1 MPPPLAVIFDLDDT
15 LFDDAVCT
23 LAGLRA
29 LAAGHP
35 ALAALPQTELVAR
48 HAHLLAALEHEVYA
62 GTLSAEGARVRRLGQ
77 LLEGVAADAE
87 AAAHVYHAASRAHYR
102 PLSGALELLRALH
115 ERGLRLAVL
124 TNYPRPVQTAKLDA
138 CGFGPYLHA
147 AVTTSDAPPKP
158 DPASY
163 HAACKALGVQ
173 PDQAVMVGD
182 NWNNDVAGAVRA
194 GLRAVRY
201 NPSGRPVP
209 AEVPHAALAGFLPLE
224 TALATLLCEAETWR
238 DTR

>member
-1 MPPPLAVIFDLDDT
+1 
-15 LFDDAVCT
+15 
-23 LAGLRA
+23 
-29 LAAGHP
+29 
-35 ALAALPQTELVAR
+35 
-48 HAHLLAALEHEVYA
+48 
-62 GTLSAEGARVRRLGQ
+62 VRRLGQ

-182 NWNNDVAGAVRA
+182 NWHNDVAGAVRA
-194 GLRAVRY
+194 GLRAVWY
-201 NPSGRPVP
+201 NPAASKAP

-224 TALATLLCEAETWR
+224 TALATLLCKAET
-238 DTR
+238 

>member
-1 MPPPLAVIFDLDDT
+1 MSRTVILPARMQEAIWTHVLRELPNEGVGVLAVHQDAPDT
-15 LFDDAVCT
+15 L
-23 LAGLRA
+23 
-29 LAAGHP
+29 
-35 ALAALPQTELVAR
+35 
-48 HAHLLAALEHEVYA
+48 HACYP
-62 GTLSAEGARVRRLGQ
+62 LSN
-77 LLEGVAADAE
+77 VAAQPAQ
-87 AAAHVYHAASRAHYR
+87 HYLAD
-102 PLSGALELLRALH
+102 PLELLRALH

-182 NWNNDVAGAVRA
+182 NWHNDVAGAVRA
-194 GLRAVRY
+194 DLRAVWY
-201 NPSGRPVP
+201 NPAASKAPT
-209 AEVPHAALAGFLPLE
+209 EVPHAALAGFLPLE
-224 TALATLLCEAETWR
+224 TALATLLCKAET
-238 DTR
+238 

>member
-1 MPPPLAVIFDLDDT
+1 MPPPLAVIFDLNDT
-15 LFDDAVCT
+15 LFDDAGCT

-29 LAAGHP
+29 LAAEHP
-35 ALAALPQTELVAR
+35 ALAALPQAELFTR
-48 HAHLLAALEHEVYA
+48 HAALLAALEHEVYA
-62 GTLSAEGARVRRLGQ
+62 GILSVEDARVRRLGQ
-77 LLEGVAADAE
+77 LLEGVAAAY
-87 AAAHVYHAASRAHYR
+87 VYHAASRGHYR

-115 ERGLRLAVL
+115 KRGLQLAVL
-124 TNYPRPVQTAKLDA
+124 TNCPRPVQTAKLGA

-182 NWNNDVAGAVRA
+182 NWHNDVAGAVRA
-194 GLRAVRY
+194 GLRTVWY
-201 NPSGRPVP
+201 NPAASKAP

-224 TALATLLCEAETWR
+224 TALATLLCKAET
-238 DTR
+238 

>member
-15 LFDDAVCT
+15 LFDDAGCT

-35 ALAALPQTELVAR
+35 ALAALPQAELFAR
-48 HAHLLAALEHEVYA
+48 HAALLAALEHEVYA
-62 GTLSAEGARVRRLGQ
+62 GTLSVEGARVQRLRQ

-87 AAAHVYHAASRAHYR
+87 AAARIYHAASRAHYR

-163 HAACKALGVQ
+163 HAVCKALGVQ
-173 PDQAVMVGD
+173 PDRAVMVGD
-182 NWNNDVAGAVRA
+182 NWHNDVAGAVRA
-194 GLRAVRY
+194 GLRAVWY
-201 NPSGRPVP
+201 NPAASKAP

-224 TALATLLCEAETWR
+224 TALATLLCKAET
-238 DTR
+238 